1 VGGELGSSFVEEAF
15 EGVDGFDVR
24 LDDVEE
30 ELAFGGQ
37 FDGAAFTAEEG
48 AAEHAFES
56 AELFPDGGGGE
67 SDPAS
72 GNGEIAFASRE
83 AEAAELSELHVLVAV
98 GACHAG
104 VNPERRRTSERN

>member
-37 FDGAAFTAEEG
+37 FDSAAFTAEEG

-72 GNGEIAFASRE
+72 GDGEIAFASRE
-83 AEAAELSELHVLVAV
+83 AETAELSELHVLVAV

-104 VNPERRRTSERN
+104 VNPERRRTS